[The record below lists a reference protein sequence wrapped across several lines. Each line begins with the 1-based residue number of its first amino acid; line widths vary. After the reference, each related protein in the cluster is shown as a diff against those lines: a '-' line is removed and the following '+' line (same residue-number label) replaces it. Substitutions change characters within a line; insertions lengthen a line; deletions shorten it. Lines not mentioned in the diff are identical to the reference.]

1 MCVCVHI
8 YVCMNVCMHVCAC
21 VCNEEKVDL
30 NLRGSMMHVREF
42 GKGGK
47 GGMMVITLNDL
58 F

>member
-1 MCVCVHI
+1 MCVHI
-8 YVCMNVCMHVCAC
+8 YVCMNVCMHVC
-21 VCNEEKVDL
+21 VCNEEKEDL